1 MKKNSCTPINRKKY
15 SCYGLKKIHRRNL
28 ITKNIPGAQKFAWN
42 SKISPECSL
51 NQPKA
56 MCVCIRSIN
65 QSNRFISVRLLFPVL
80 FARLH
85 FKVIQKSLYLCIYI
99 FFQEMIEMIKES
111 VVLILH
117 THDGARVGMHCL
129 WHGTTKVR
137 FRICC
142 VFDIIAG
149 ISWLKCAY
157 FFVFQDRKVLIKS
170 FKGYYVKI
178 CKVR

>member
-1 MKKNSCTPINRKKY
+1 MR
-15 SCYGLKKIHRRNL
+15 
-28 ITKNIPGAQKFAWN
+28 
-42 SKISPECSL
+42 
-51 NQPKA
+51 
-56 MCVCIRSIN
+56 VCIHSIN
-65 QSNRFISVRLLFPVL
+65 QSNRSISVRLLFPVL

-137 FRICC
+137 LRICC
-142 VFDIIAG
+142 VFNISAG
-149 ISWLKCAY
+149 IS
-157 FFVFQDRKVLIKS
+157 
-170 FKGYYVKI
+170 
-178 CKVR
+178 

>member
-1 MKKNSCTPINRKKY
+1 MR
-15 SCYGLKKIHRRNL
+15 
-28 ITKNIPGAQKFAWN
+28 
-42 SKISPECSL
+42 
-51 NQPKA
+51 
-56 MCVCIRSIN
+56 VCIRSIN
-65 QSNRFISVRLLFPVL
+65 QSNRSISVRLLFPVL

-137 FRICC
+137 FRNCW
-142 VFDIIAG
+142 VFNIIAG
-149 ISWLKCAY
+149 ISWFKSVYC
-157 FFVFQDRKVLIKS
+157 FVFQDRKVLIKS

-178 CKVR
+178 CKVRLKCFNPSRRKIQIQILPTDRFARRWQRNGVAQVSLCAVSPTGGGWEAMFKDV